1 MPSTVT
7 SRRLV
12 ALLPGLLLVVLGA
25 VGFAALLD
33 AVSERDD
40 LSGLDQPVLEWL
52 ADHRYDW
59 LTTTFTAITTVFGPY
74 VLPVLVAVGCGIWG
88 AVTRRWRDPVMLV
101 GAMLLSVALS
111 TAIKAVVAR
120 PRPADELQTVPG
132 VESSFSFPS
141 GHTIGAATLVLV
153 GGYLL
158 WREVRTR
165 RFFVEW
171 SVVSAVVVLV
181 VAASRLYLGYHF
193 VTDVL
198 AGICLAVVTL
208 GAVVAVDRFRGAGV
222 GARHGAELTEAA
234 REEDARAPEAV
245 GTDDAPHAH
254 DAPRPHGEQHPEET
268 PRPDDA
274 PRPGRPRHD
283 EGPSS
288 R

>member
-12 ALLPGLLLVVLGA
+12 ALVPGLLLVVLGS
-25 VGFAALLD
+25 VGFGVLLD
-33 AVSERDD
+33 AVNERDD

-59 LTTTFTAITTVFGPY
+59 LTSVFTAITTVFGPY
-74 VLPVLVAVGCGIWG
+74 VLPVIVAVGCGIWG

-101 GAMLLSVALS
+101 GAMLLSVAIS
-111 TAIKAVVAR
+111 TAVKSLVAR
-120 PRPADELQTVPG
+120 PRPADDLQTVPG
-132 VESSFSFPS
+132 LESSFSFPS

-171 SVVSAVVVLV
+171 TVVSAVVVVV

-208 GAVVAVDRFRGAGV
+208 GVVVAVDRFRGAGV
-222 GARHGAELTEAA
+222 GAPLGEELTLAA
-234 REEDARAPEAV
+234 REEDARAREEQEALLRQSPV
-245 GTDDAPHAH
+245 
-254 DAPRPHGEQHPEET
+254 EQQ
-268 PRPDDA
+268 
-274 PRPGRPRHD
+274 PGRD
-283 EGPSS
+283 DSS
-288 R
+288 RSDDSPRSDDEDPSAR

>member
-7 SRRLV
+7 SRRLL
-12 ALLPGLLLVVLGA
+12 ALLPGLLLVVLGS
-25 VGFAALLD
+25 VGFGVLLD
-33 AVSERDD
+33 AVNERDD

-59 LTTTFTAITTVFGPY
+59 LTSTFTAITTVFGPY
-74 VLPVLVAVGCGIWG
+74 VLPVIVAVACGIWG

-101 GAMLLSVALS
+101 GAMLLSVAIS
-111 TAIKAVVAR
+111 TAVKALVAR
-120 PRPADELQTVPG
+120 PRPADDLQTVPG

-171 SVVSAVVVLV
+171 TVVSAVVVVV

-208 GAVVAVDRFRGAGV
+208 GVVVAVDRFRGAGV
-222 GARHGAELTEAA
+222 GAPLGEELTLAA
-234 REEDARAPEAV
+234 REEDARGRE
-245 GTDDAPHAH
+245 
-254 DAPRPHGEQHPEET
+254 EQQARSRQSP
-268 PRPDDA
+268 A
-274 PRPGRPRHD
+274 GQRPGHD
-283 EGPSS
+283 DSS
-288 R
+288 RWDDSPRGDDSPSPDGEDPSAR